1 MFAVVPDL
9 IERVIL
15 TPHIVSLL
23 RESSKYVVMAVG
35 VDRSLPINEMTE
47 QCDLGMSDKEDVT
60 NEGQQAKGAKDKE
73 LNVSSEPQL
82 MNSPTDFFD
91 VESTE
96 SKSDEGIAD
105 NNTLLLEQQKCHS
118 LTSCWQQAKQNKNN
132 FFIDNNLLYHSGEIM
147 GHKVN
152 QLCLPESRIGVVLR
166 VAHDAHVLG
175 IWLLRQREPGSN

>member
-60 NEGQQAKGAKDKE
+60 NEGQQAKGAKDK
-73 LNVSSEPQL
+73 
-82 MNSPTDFFD
+82 
-91 VESTE
+91 
-96 SKSDEGIAD
+96 K
-105 NNTLLLEQQKCHS
+105 
-118 LTSCWQQAKQNKNN
+118 
-132 FFIDNNLLYHSGEIM
+132 
-147 GHKVN
+147 
-152 QLCLPESRIGVVLR
+152 
-166 VAHDAHVLG
+166 
-175 IWLLRQREPGSN
+175 